1 MQPSLRGP
9 ASCCDFPP
17 AHPRNPPSSL
27 MNPHRRHRLEL
38 ALVSAL
44 AFLAAI
50 APAQALAAA
59 STKTVSFHGYRLAV
73 PLSWPVYHLQAN
85 GTRCVRFDRH
95 AVYLGQPSSRQ
106 QCPAT
111 PAGRTEAILVEQQ
124 RGSIRDLPVA
134 TAGGATATQ
143 FVDRTHHV
151 VVTATWDRRPSL
163 IRRAPGGRSPPPAS
177 PDPAGPRRPFAARG
191 HAAPRLG
198 AGPGER
204 AHALVRHGPGGDRL
218 DPRPGLHRFRV
229 RCLQHPQLIAD
240 DRLGGFAV
248 PGHR

>member
-163 IRRAPGGRSPPPAS
+163 IRRALGVRSLPAATQRPAS
-177 PDPAGPRRPFAARG
+177 ALGRANALMHSYATARAATVS
-191 HAAPRLG
+191 APGQIYTGSGFDACNTPSSSQMTAWG
-198 AGPGER
+198 ASPYR
-204 AHALVRHGPGGDRL
+204 AIGV
-218 DPRPGLHRFRV
+218 
-229 RCLQHPQLIAD
+229 
-240 DRLGGFAV
+240 
-248 PGHR
+248 